1 MYIAV
6 LNLNQWIALAFF
18 LGSWYVM
25 KYTGIGVSQQ
35 DILWYA
41 RALANKRYKCHI
53 YLLSLIYHHEHAW

>member
-1 MYIAV
+1 MYMAV
-6 LNLNQWIALAFF
+6 LNLNRRIALAFF

-25 KYTGIGVSQQ
+25 KYAGKGVSQQ

-53 YLLSLIYHHEHAW
+53 YLLSLIYHQEQAW

>member
-1 MYIAV
+1 MYMAV
-6 LNLNQWIALAFF
+6 LNLNQCIALAFF

-25 KYTGIGVSQQ
+25 KYAGIGVSQQ

-41 RALANKRYKCHI
+41 SVLANQRYKCHI